1 MSIANICVLVLIAF
15 LADDFAQAL
24 LYFRN
29 RTFDNVPKSDPALVR
44 YAREGNAAMVKAL
57 VQSGASL

>member
-1 MSIANICVLVLIAF
+1 MAF